1 MMLATGKIMI
11 GKTFWLSLGCV
22 AIGVTGWVLLISV
35 AMAFEGGHPPLSA
48 YVAFPVIVI
57 SVVFNSTGGAIGLH
71 GIYRRGNTSV
81 AMIATTIVNFS
92 LVAVSALTLLR
103 MLL

>member
-1 MMLATGKIMI
+1 MTGRS
-11 GKTFWLSLGCV
+11 FWLSLSCV
-22 AIGVTGWVLLISV
+22 VIGVIGWTLLIAV
-35 AMAFEGGHPPLSA
+35 AVAFKGGHPPLSA

-57 SVVFNSTGGAIGLH
+57 STVFNSIGGAIGLH

-81 AMIATTIVNFS
+81 AMIVTTIVNFS
-92 LVAVSALTLLR
+92 FVAISALNLLW

>member
-1 MMLATGKIMI
+1 MI
-11 GKTFWLSLGCV
+11 GKTFWLSLSCV
-22 AIGVTGWVLLISV
+22 AIGVIGWVLLITV
-35 AMAFEGGHPPLSA
+35 AVTFKGGHPPLSA
-48 YVAFPVIVI
+48 YVTFPVIVI
-57 SVVFNSTGGAIGLH
+57 SAVLNSIGGVIGLH

-92 LVAVSALTLLR
+92 LVGISALNLLW